1 MAEQAD
7 AQSPEEQFLAQF
19 PENVGEETKPDATDS
34 QPDAVAP
41 ADSDGSTDATPES
54 FTRTDLDSLLDGI
67 ADPNAKQAVE
77 SAYKS
82 FQGDYTRKTQELA
95 AQRASL
101 GDNPEEV
108 QEAVEFYNNLRE
120 DPAFALEVHGYLS
133 NALQE
138 LGLSPS
144 DADAEAT
151 RQVDTGD
158 VQVPT
163 DIDADDTDP
172 TAPLK
177 SQVETLQERLDR
189 FETLE
194 QERQAR
200 AQEDELA
207 ATLIQQEMSLRHTHP
222 DLQEK
227 DFDRIYDLAVS
238 TGGNLH
244 EAYGLYDEM
253 RSDFITGYMEQK
265 GSVSDRVDSP
275 APATAQT
282 AREIPHD
289 EKGNVDLETVH
300 KAAMQTLFNH
310 MAEREA
316 HG

>member
-19 PENVGEETKPDATDS
+19 PENVGEDTKPDATDTP
-34 QPDAVAP
+34 QDA
-41 ADSDGSTDATPES
+41 ATPEAEGTTQEDTFS
-54 FTRTDLDSLLDGI
+54 KTDLDSLLDGI
-67 ADPNAKQAVE
+67 TDPAARTAVE

-95 AQRASL
+95 AARASY

-108 QEAVEFYNNLRE
+108 QEAVEFYSNLRE

-138 LGLSPS
+138 MGMTPS
-144 DADAEAT
+144 QADEEAT
-151 RQVDTGD
+151 RQTQGGEVT
-158 VQVPT
+158 VPA
-163 DIDADDTDP
+163 DIDADEDDP

-189 FETLE
+189 FEMLE
-194 QERQAR
+194 KERQER

-238 TGGNLH
+238 VGGNLH
-244 EAYGLYDEM
+244 EAYSLYDEM
-253 RSDFITGYMEQK
+253 RSDFITGYMESK

-275 APATAQT
+275 AAAPSASQ
-282 AREIPHD
+282 REVPHD
-289 EKGNVDLETVH
+289 ERGNVDLESVH